1 MRYLTV
7 LLLSLLLTACGFQL
21 RDSYQLPPQLEQV
34 HIDAPAFSELS
45 QVVKQRFTLA
55 GAEVDGDSD
64 ALTVRIVS
72 DALDRRALSL
82 SRSGQVAEYE
92 LIYTVWYELT
102 SRNGQTTPA
111 QRIEVYRDYQDDP
124 NFALAKTREREVLVA
139 EMRED
144 AARQLLRQVIT
155 QLAE

>member
-1 MRYLTV
+1 MRYLAV
-7 LLLSLLLTACGFQL
+7 LLLSIMLTACGFQL
-21 RDSYQLPPQLEQV
+21 RDSYQLPPQLERV
-34 HIDAPAFSELS
+34 HIDAAAFSEIR
-45 QVVKQRFTLA
+45 QVVIQRFELA
-55 GAEVDGDSD
+55 GAEVVDDSE
-64 ALTVRIVS
+64 ALTVRIIS

-92 LIYTVWYELT
+92 LIYTLWYELIRRDGT
-102 SRNGQTTPA
+102 AAPA

-144 AARQLLRQVIT
+144 AARLLLRQVIT